1 MEVHV
6 CRHRLSLAKEV
17 IVHAKKKKKKRKTE
31 WVSEDNAN
39 SEAILPNQKE
49 NQKERERYKKRN
61 RKRHDD
67 TYNPTTRI
75 SDLTARWV
83 LPFFLTPNTSKIVK
97 ASLDQ

>member
-17 IVHAKKKKKKRKTE
+17 IVHAKKKKKKKKKE

-49 NQKERERYKKRN
+49 NQKERERDTKRETE
-61 RKRHDD
+61 KD
-67 TYNPTTRI
+67 TMIRTIRRPVYLI
-75 SDLTARWV
+75 
-83 LPFFLTPNTSKIVK
+83 
-97 ASLDQ
+97 

>member
-49 NQKERERYKKRN
+49 NQKERERDTKRETE
-61 RKRHDD
+61 KD
-67 TYNPTTRI
+67 TMIRTIRRPVYLI
-75 SDLTARWV
+75 
-83 LPFFLTPNTSKIVK
+83 
-97 ASLDQ
+97 